1 MERRRGRRGSLVCR
15 AELWERN
22 GCKYGRLPCLG
33 GGGPR
38 GRRTSWRRRGGGGE
52 EEIKE
57 ALARRSKRTLRD
69 TKGWRKKVVRS

>member
-38 GRRTSWRRRGGGGE
+38 GRRTSWGE
-52 EEIKE
+52 EEE
-57 ALARRSKRTLRD
+57 GRRR
-69 TKGWRKKVVRS
+69 

>member
-33 GGGPR
+33 GGG
-38 GRRTSWRRRGGGGE
+38 E

>member
-1 MERRRGRRGSLVCR
+1 ME
-15 AELWERN
+15 E
-22 GCKYGRLPCLG
+22 
-33 GGGPR
+33 GPR
-38 GRRTSWRRRGGGGE
+38 GERRGGGGE

>member
-1 MERRRGRRGSLVCR
+1 MRIFKSVISRFHEEGGGGMERRRGRRGSLVCR

-38 GRRTSWRRRGGGGE
+38 GRRTSWGE
-52 EEIKE
+52 EEE
-57 ALARRSKRTLRD
+57 GRRR
-69 TKGWRKKVVRS
+69 